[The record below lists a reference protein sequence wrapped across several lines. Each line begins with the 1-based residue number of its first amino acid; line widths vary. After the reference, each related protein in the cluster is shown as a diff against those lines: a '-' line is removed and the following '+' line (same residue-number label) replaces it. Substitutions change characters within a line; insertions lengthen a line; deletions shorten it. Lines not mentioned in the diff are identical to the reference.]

1 MILLVQT
8 SLGLDGVSFGMWL
21 DEAESSDR
29 AWFVVFN
36 VTIGLDSPS
45 FEVSESRIQPF
56 CHAEDKQIGVK
67 QEPAQTDESALT

>member
-29 AWFVVFN
+29 TWFVVFN
-36 VTIGLDSPS
+36 SPS

>member
-29 AWFVVFN
+29 TWFVVFN

-45 FEVSESRIQPF
+45 FEVGESRIQPF